1 LAGVDA
7 GAVAGSGGVAP
18 RTPTESRTVSP
29 AQDLALALRPVTFD
43 TFSSLAGVFTV
54 LTFAPRIATLFAAFA
69 LTLFVPSALAADTAA
84 ANKARPAPSAKAQ
97 PEKVTSVEGI
107 TEYRLANG
115 MKVLLFPDPSKST
128 ITVNVTYLVGSRH
141 EGYGESGMAH
151 LLEHLV
157 FKGTPRFPNIPQEL
171 TARGARPNGTTWYD
185 RTNYFETF
193 AATDDNLRWALDL
206 ESDRMINSFIAEKD
220 LQSEFSVVRNE
231 FESGEND
238 PGGVLLE
245 RVMSTA
251 YLWHNYGKSTIGSR
265 ADIERVPIDN
275 LRAFYKKYYQPDNA
289 VLIIAGKFD
298 EAKTL
303 GWVNEFFGK
312 IPRPTRVLQ
321 PTYTVE
327 PVQDGERH
335 VVLRRVGDVQVTS
348 AGYHI
353 PPGGH
358 QDFAAVQV
366 LADVLTNEP
375 SGRLYKAL
383 VETGK
388 ASGVGGFAFSL
399 KDPGYLY
406 FAAEVLKEK
415 PVADAT
421 QTMLAVL
428 DGMKSQPVT
437 EEEVQRAR
445 NKFLRFFEQT
455 YNNSDRVGLGL
466 SEYIA
471 KGDWRLWFLSRD
483 QMEKVTA
490 ADVNRV
496 AAAYLKPA
504 NRTTGLFVPEAAPD
518 RAEIPQAPDPAVVL
532 KDYQGKQ
539 ALKQAEVFD
548 PSPANIVSRTRSET
562 FPGGAEYSFLA
573 KSTRGSAVNATLTLR
588 IGSLT
593 SLEGKST
600 TADITAAMLR
610 RGTQNRSLQ
619 QINDELDKLKSSVG
633 IGGSGQT
640 VTVNVT
646 STRENL
652 VPTLEIVGDILRNP
666 VFPDAEFTKLRDEVL
681 AAIEQQ
687 RSDPQALAVL
697 EAGRITSPYPANDFR
712 RARSFDEQAAAIK
725 ALNAADLRKF
735 HADFYGAGKAT
746 AAVVGDFDEMT
757 VRAALGAI
765 LAGWQSKVPFERAV
779 TPHFE
784 IAATARK
791 IETPDKANAF
801 MIAGLNLPLRDDEAD
816 YPALVIA
823 NYMLGGGF
831 LNSRL
836 AVRIRQKEG
845 ISYGVSSF
853 LRADSLDKSGSFG
866 TFAIYNPEN
875 SARLLAAYREELD
888 KMLNEG
894 FTEAELRDA
903 RNGWLQSRNVSRSQD
918 RELVG
923 RLSGYLY
930 LDRTLEWDADFEK
943 RVAALTVADV
953 NAAVKRW
960 IKPDGIT
967 IIEAGDFAKKPANQ

>member
-1 LAGVDA
+1 VRRSIFRILPSVRR
-7 GAVAGSGGVAP
+7 AP
-18 RTPTESRTVSP
+18 T
-29 AQDLALALRPVTFD
+29 A
-43 TFSSLAGVFTV
+43 
-54 LTFAPRIATLFAAFA
+54 LTFFAALLAA
-69 LTLFVPSALAADTAA
+69 LLAAPAALAADKPASAKTAA
-84 ANKARPAPSAKAQ
+84 AAGLAP
-97 PEKVTSVEGI
+97 PEKITSVEGI

-115 MKVLLFPDPSKST
+115 LKVLLFPDPSKST
-128 ITVNVTYLVGSRH
+128 ITVNITYLVGSRH

-151 LLEHLV
+151 LLEHMV

-206 ESDRMINSFIAEKD
+206 ESDRMINSFIKEED
-220 LQSEFSVVRNE
+220 LRSEFSVVRNE

-238 PGGVLLE
+238 PSGVLLE

-265 ADIERVPIDN
+265 EDIERVPIAN
-275 LRAFYKKYYQPDNA
+275 LRGFYEKYYQPDNA
-289 VLIIAGKFD
+289 VLTIAGKID
-298 EAKTL
+298 EPKTI

-335 VVLRRVGDVQVTS
+335 VVLRRVGDVQVTA

-383 VETGK
+383 VESGK
-388 ASGVGGFAFSL
+388 ASSVGGFAFGL
-399 KDPGYLY
+399 KDPGYMY
-406 FAAEVLKEK
+406 FAAEVLKDK
-415 PVADAT
+415 PVAEAT
-421 QTMLAVL
+421 QIMLAVL

-437 EEEVQRAR
+437 DEEVQRAR

-483 QMEKVTA
+483 QMERVTA
-490 ADVNRV
+490 ADVNRA

-504 NRTTGLFVPEAAPD
+504 NRTTGLFVPDPAPD
-518 RAEIPQAPDPAVVL
+518 RAVIPQPPDPAILL
-532 KDYQGKQ
+532 KDYKGKQ

-562 FPGGAEYSFLA
+562 FPGGAAYSFLA
-573 KSTRGSAVNATLTLR
+573 KSTRGGAVNATITLR
-588 IGSLT
+588 VGSLAT
-593 SLEGKST
+593 LEGKAT
-600 TADITAAMLR
+600 TAELTAAMLR
-610 RGTQNRSLQ
+610 RGTKNRTLQ
-619 QINDELDKLKSSVG
+619 QVNDELDKLKSSVN

-640 VTVNVT
+640 VTVNIT
-646 STRENL
+646 STRESL
-652 VPTLEIVGDILRNP
+652 VPTLEIVGDLLRNP
-666 VFPDAEFTKLRDEVL
+666 VFPDAEFAKLRDEVL

-687 RSDPQALAVL
+687 RSDPQAIASL
-697 EAGRITSPYPANDFR
+697 EANRVGSPYPANDFR
-712 RARSFDEQAAAIK
+712 RTLGFDEQVAATKAIS
-725 ALNAADLRKF
+725 AADLRKF
-735 HADFYGAGKAT
+735 HADYYGASRAT
-746 AAVVGDFDEMT
+746 AAVVGDFDET
-757 VRAALGAI
+757 VVRAALGSI
-765 LAGWQSKVPFERAV
+765 LAGWQPRVEYVRAILPYFNV
-779 TPHFE
+779 APV
-784 IAATARK
+784 ARK
-791 IETPDKANAF
+791 INTPDKANAF
-801 MIAGLNLPLRDDEAD
+801 MIAGLNLALRDDDPD

-845 ISYGVSSF
+845 ISYGVASF
-853 LRADSLDKSGSFG
+853 LTADPLDKRGTFG
-866 TFAIYNPEN
+866 TFAIYNPQN
-875 SARLLAAYREELD
+875 SARLVAAYKEELA
-888 KMLNEG
+888 KMLGEG

-903 RNGWLQSRNVSRSQD
+903 KNGWLQGRNVSRSQD

-923 RLSGYLY
+923 RLATYLF
-930 LDRTLEWDADFEK
+930 LDRTLEWDADFEQ
-943 RVAALTVADV
+943 RLAALSVADV
-953 NAAVKRW
+953 NAAIKRW
-960 IKPDGIT
+960 ITPDSIT
-967 IIEAGDFAKKPANQ
+967 IVEAGDFEKKAAP

>member
-1 LAGVDA
+1 VRKLI
-7 GAVAGSGGVAP
+7 P
-18 RTPTESRTVSP
+18 RLCSLLLTV
-29 AQDLALALRPVTFD
+29 
-43 TFSSLAGVFTV
+43 TV
-54 LTFAPRIATLFAAFA
+54 VCM
-69 LTLFVPSALAADTAA
+69 VPMGLAAEKAA
-84 ANKARPAPSAKAQ
+84 TAKATQ
-97 PEKVTSVEGI
+97 SSRLAAPEKVTSVEGI

-115 MKVLLFPDPSKST
+115 LRVLLFPDPSKST
-128 ITVNVTYLVGSRH
+128 ITVNITYLVGSRH

-151 LLEHLV
+151 LLEHMV

-171 TARGARPNGTTWYD
+171 TTRGARPNGTTWYD

-206 ESDRMINSFIAEKD
+206 ESDRMINSFIKEED
-220 LQSEFSVVRNE
+220 LRSEFSVVRNE

-238 PGGVLLE
+238 PSGVLLE

-265 ADIERVPIDN
+265 EDIERVPIDN

-289 VLIIAGKFD
+289 VLTIAGKID
-298 EAKTL
+298 EAKTI

-312 IPRPTRVLQ
+312 IRRPSRVLQ

-335 VVLRRVGDVQVTS
+335 VVLRRVGDVQVTA

-358 QDFAAVQV
+358 PDFAAVQV

-383 VETGK
+383 VESGK
-388 ASGVGGFAFSL
+388 ASSVGGFAFGL
-399 KDPGYLY
+399 KDPGYMY
-406 FAAEVLKEK
+406 FAAEVLKDK

-421 QTMLAVL
+421 QIMLSVL
-428 DGMKSQPVT
+428 DGMKSAPVT
-437 EEEVQRAR
+437 EDEVQRAR

-466 SEYIA
+466 SEFIA

-490 ADVNRV
+490 ADVNR
-496 AAAYLKPA
+496 AAMAYLKPA
-504 NRTTGLFVPEAAPD
+504 NRTTGLFVPEATPD
-518 RAEIPQAPDPAVVL
+518 RAAIPQPPDPAVVL
-532 KDYQGKQ
+532 KDYKGKQ

-573 KSTRGSAVNATLTLR
+573 KSTRGSSVNVTMTLR
-588 IGSLT
+588 IGSLA
-593 SLEGKST
+593 SLEGKAT
-600 TADITAAMLR
+600 VAELTAAMLR
-610 RGTQNRSLQ
+610 RGTKSRSLQ

-633 IGGSGQT
+633 IGGGGQS
-640 VTVNVT
+640 VNVNIT

-652 VPTLEIVGDILRNP
+652 VPTLEIVSDILRNP
-666 VFPDAEFTKLRDEVL
+666 VFPDAELTKLRDEVI
-681 AAIEQQ
+681 AGIEQQ
-687 RSDPQALAVL
+687 RSEPQAIAVL
-697 EAGRITSPYPANDFR
+697 EVNRITSPYPANDFR
-712 RARSFDEQAAAIK
+712 RTLGFDEQATAVK
-725 ALNAADLRKF
+725 AVTAADLRKF

-746 AAVVGDFDEMT
+746 AAVVGDFDESM
-757 VRAALGAI
+757 VRAALGDI
-765 LAGWQSKVPFERAV
+765 LAGWTAKQSYERAV
-779 TPHFE
+779 SPFFDVPSV
-784 IAATARK
+784 IRK
-791 IETPDKANAF
+791 VNTPDKANAV
-801 MIAGLNLPLRDDEAD
+801 MIAGLNLPLRDDDAD
-816 YPALVIA
+816 YPALVMA

-853 LRADSLDKSGSFG
+853 LTADPLDKDGNFG
-866 TFAIYNPEN
+866 TFAIYNPQN
-875 SARLLAAYREELD
+875 SERLIVAYREELA
-888 KMLNEG
+888 KMLGEG
-894 FTEAELRDA
+894 FAANELNDA
-903 RNGWLQSRNVSRSQD
+903 KTGWLQSRNVSRSQD

-923 RLSGYLY
+923 RLSSYLF
-930 LDRTLEWDADFEK
+930 LDRTLEWDANFET
-943 RVAALTVADV
+943 RVAALTLADV

-960 IKPDGIT
+960 IKPEMIT
-967 IIEAGDFAKKPANQ
+967 IVEAGDFQKKAAP

>member
-1 LAGVDA
+1 MRAI
-7 GAVAGSGGVAP
+7 
-18 RTPTESRTVSP
+18 T
-29 AQDLALALRPVTFD
+29 QALAKAVRTD
-43 TFSSLAGVFTV
+43 TLAASALKLGVSSVRNIV
-54 LTFAPRIATLFAAFA
+54 SRLTTAFVAFA
-69 LTLFVPSALAADTAA
+69 LVLAMPVGFAADKPAASKTAQSTQL
-84 ANKARPAPSAKAQ
+84 AP
-97 PEKVTSVEGI
+97 PEKITSVEGI

-171 TARGARPNGTTWYD
+171 TKRGARPNGTTWYD

-206 ESDRMINSFIAEKD
+206 ESDRMINSFIKEED
-220 LQSEFSVVRNE
+220 LRSEFSVVRNE

-238 PGGVLLE
+238 PSGVLLE

-265 ADIERVPIDN
+265 EDIERVPIEN
-275 LRAFYKKYYQPDNA
+275 LRAFYKKFYQPDNA
-289 VLIIAGKFD
+289 VLIVAGKID
-298 EAKTL
+298 EAKTI

-388 ASGVGGFAFSL
+388 ASSVGGFAFGL
-399 KDPGYLY
+399 KDPGYMY
-406 FAAEVLKEK
+406 FAAEVLKDK

-428 DGMKSQPVT
+428 DGMKAQPVT
-437 EEEVQRAR
+437 DDEVARAR

-504 NRTTGLFVPEAAPD
+504 NRTTGLFVPDPTPD
-518 RAEIPQAPDPAVVL
+518 RAAIPQAPDPAVIL

-562 FPGGAEYSFLA
+562 FPGGAEYSFLS
-573 KSTRGSAVNATLTLR
+573 KSTRGSSVNVTMTLR
-588 IGSLT
+588 VGSLA
-593 SLEGKST
+593 SLEGKAT
-600 TADITAAMLR
+600 TAELTAAMLR
-610 RGTQNRSLQ
+610 RGTKNRTLQ

-633 IGGSGQT
+633 IGGGGQ
-640 VTVNVT
+640 NVSVSIT

-666 VFPDAEFTKLRDEVL
+666 VFPDAELTKLRDEVL

-687 RSDPQALAVL
+687 RSEPQAIAAQ
-697 EAGRITSPYPANDFR
+697 EINRITSPYAAKDFR
-712 RARSFDEQAAAIK
+712 RTLSFDEQAAAVR
-725 ALNAADLRKF
+725 AVTAADLRKF
-735 HADFYGAGKAT
+735 HAEFYGAGRAT
-746 AAVVGDFDEMT
+746 AAVVGDFDENM
-757 VRAALGAI
+757 VRSALGAI
-765 LAGWQSKVPFERAV
+765 LAGWTSKMPYERAV
-779 TPHFE
+779 SPFFDVPSVV
-784 IAATARK
+784 RK
-791 IETPDKANAF
+791 INTPDKANAV
-801 MIAGLNLPLRDDEAD
+801 MIAGLNLELRDDNPD
-816 YPALVIA
+816 YPALVMA

-853 LRADSLDKSGSFG
+853 LTADPLDKDGNFG

-875 SARLLAAYREELD
+875 SARLIAAYREELA
-888 KMLNEG
+888 KILTEG
-894 FTEAELRDA
+894 FAEAELKDA
-903 RNGWLQSRNVSRSQD
+903 KNGWLQSRNVSRSQD

-923 RLSGYLY
+923 RLSSYLF

-943 RVAALTVADV
+943 RVSALTVADV

-960 IKPDGIT
+960 IKPEAIS
-967 IIEAGDFAKKPANQ
+967 IIEAGDFQKSAAK

>member
-1 LAGVDA
+1 MLTMFARLA
-7 GAVAGSGGVAP
+7 AVVA
-18 RTPTESRTVSP
+18 
-29 AQDLALALRPVTFD
+29 ALAITL
-43 TFSSLAGVFTV
+43 LAP
-54 LTFAPRIATLFAAFA
+54 A
-69 LTLFVPSALAADTAA
+69 SLAADRAADPKPRAAA
-84 ANKARPAPSAKAQ
+84 ANATANTGESRKLAP

-115 MKVLLFPDPSKST
+115 LKVLLFPDPSKST

-151 LLEHLV
+151 LLEHMV

-185 RTNYFETF
+185 RTNYFESF

-206 ESDRMINSFIAEKD
+206 ESDRMINSFIREED
-220 LQSEFSVVRNE
+220 LRSEFSVVRNE

-238 PGGVLLE
+238 PSGVLLE

-289 VLIIAGKFD
+289 VLVVAGKFD

-303 GWVNEFFGK
+303 GWIDEFFGK

-327 PVQDGERH
+327 PVQDGERN
-335 VVLRRVGDVQVTS
+335 VVLRRVGDVQVTA

-358 QDFAAVQV
+358 PDFAATQV
-366 LADVLTNEP
+366 LADALTNEP

-388 ASGVGGFAFSL
+388 ASSVGGFAFSL
-399 KDPGYLY
+399 KDPGYMY
-406 FAAEVLKEK
+406 FAAEVLKDK
-415 PVADAT
+415 PVAAAT
-421 QTMLAVL
+421 QTLLAVL
-428 DGMKSQPVT
+428 DGMTGQPVT
-437 EEEVQRAR
+437 DEEVQRAR

-504 NRTTGLFVPEAAPD
+504 NRTTGLFVPEATPD
-518 RAEIPQAPDPAVVL
+518 RAETPQAPDPAVVL
-532 KDYQGKQ
+532 KDYRGKQ

-548 PSPANIVSRTRSET
+548 PSPANIVARTRSET
-562 FPGGAEYSFLA
+562 FPGGAEYSFLS
-573 KSTRGSAVNATLTLR
+573 KSTRGGAVNATLTLR
-588 IGSLT
+588 IGSLA
-593 SLEGKST
+593 SLEGKAT
-600 TADITAAMLR
+600 TADLTASMLR
-610 RGTQNRSLQ
+610 RGTKTRTLQ
-619 QINDELDKLKSSVG
+619 QINDQLDQLKSSVG

-646 STRENL
+646 STRDNL
-652 VPTLEIVGDILRNP
+652 VPTLEIVGDLLRNP

-687 RSDPQALAVL
+687 RSDPQALAQL
-697 EAGRITSPYPANDFR
+697 EAARITSPYPAKDFR
-712 RARSFDEQAAAIK
+712 RALSFDEQSAALKATNAAA
-725 ALNAADLRKF
+725 LRQF
-735 HADFYGAGKAT
+735 HTDFYGAGKAT
-746 AAVVGDFDEMT
+746 AAVVGDFDETT

-765 LAGWQSKVPFERAV
+765 LAGWQANLPYERAV
-779 TPHFE
+779 TPYFE
-784 IAATARK
+784 VAATPRK

-801 MIAGLNLPLRDDEAD
+801 MIAGLNLPLRDDDAD
-816 YPALVIA
+816 YPALVLA

-845 ISYGVSSF
+845 ISYGVASF
-853 LRADSLDKSGSFG
+853 LNASSLDKAGSFG

-875 SARLLAAYREELD
+875 SARLLAAYREELG

-894 FTEAELRDA
+894 FTENELRDA
-903 RNGWLQSRNVSRSQD
+903 RNGWLQGRNVSRSQD

-923 RLSGYLY
+923 RLSGYLF
-930 LDRTLEWDADFEK
+930 LDRTLEWDAALEQ
-943 RVAALTVADV
+943 RVAALGVADV

-960 IKPDGIT
+960 IKPDNIT
-967 IIEAGDFAKKPANQ
+967 IIEAGDFAKKPALP

>member
-1 LAGVDA
+1 MLKLVPRL
-7 GAVAGSGGVAP
+7 VALSF
-18 RTPTESRTVSP
+18 
-29 AQDLALALRPVTFD
+29 ALALTIV
-43 TFSSLAGVFTV
+43 
-54 LTFAPRIATLFAAFA
+54 APLSRGADAA
-69 LTLFVPSALAADTAA
+69 
-84 ANKARPAPSAKAQ
+84 KARPSAASTPPA

-115 MKVLLFPDPSKST
+115 LKVLLFPDPSKST

-151 LLEHLV
+151 LLEHMV

-206 ESDRMINSFIAEKD
+206 ESDRMINSFIREED
-220 LQSEFSVVRNE
+220 LRSEFSVVRNE

-238 PGGVLLE
+238 PSGVLLE

-265 ADIERVPIDN
+265 EDIERVPIDN
-275 LRAFYKKYYQPDNA
+275 LRAFYKKFYQPDNA
-289 VLIIAGKFD
+289 VLTIAGKFD
-298 EAKTL
+298 EGKTL

-312 IPRPTRVLQ
+312 IPRPTRALQ

-358 QDFAAVQV
+358 PDFAAVQV
-366 LADVLTNEP
+366 LADALTSEP

-388 ASGVGGFAFSL
+388 ASSVGGFAFSL
-399 KDPGYLY
+399 KDPGYMY
-406 FAAEVLKEK
+406 VAAEVLKDK

-428 DGMKSQPVT
+428 DGMKDAPVT
-437 EEEVQRAR
+437 DEEVQRAKNR
-445 NKFLRFFEQT
+445 FMRFFEQT

-483 QMEKVTA
+483 QIEKVTA

-504 NRTTGLFVPEAAPD
+504 NRTTGLFVPETTPD
-518 RAEIPQAPDPAVVL
+518 RAQIPQPPDPAVIL
-532 KDYQGKQ
+532 KDYKGKQ

-562 FPGGAEYSFLA
+562 FPGGAEYSFLT
-573 KSTRGSAVNATLTLR
+573 KSTRGGSVNATLTLR
-588 IGSLT
+588 IGSLA
-593 SLEGKST
+593 SLEGKA
-600 TADITAAMLR
+600 TAAELAAAMLR
-610 RGTQNRSLQ
+610 RGTKNRTLQ

-640 VTVNVT
+640 VNVNVT
-646 STRENL
+646 STRDNL

-666 VFPDAEFTKLRDEVL
+666 LFPDAEFGKLRDEVL

-697 EAGRITSPYPANDFR
+697 EAGRISSPYPANDFR
-712 RARSFDEQAAAIK
+712 RPLNFDEQVAAVK
-725 ALNAADLRKF
+725 ALSAGDLRKF

-746 AAVVGDFDEMT
+746 AAVVGDFDETT

-765 LAGWQSKVPFERAV
+765 LAGWQSKIPFERA
-779 TPHFE
+779 TSPYFE
-784 IAATARK
+784 VAPVARK
-791 IETPDKANAF
+791 INTPDKANAF
-801 MIAGLNLPLRDDEAD
+801 MIAGLNLALRDDDAD
-816 YPALVIA
+816 YPALVLA

-853 LRADSLDKSGSFG
+853 VRADSLDKSGSFG
-866 TFAIYNPEN
+866 TFAIYNPGN
-875 SARLLAAYREELD
+875 SARLIAAYREELA
-888 KMLNEG
+888 KMLGEG
-894 FTEAELRDA
+894 FSDTELTDA

-960 IKPDGIT
+960 IKPEAIT
-967 IIEAGDFAKKPANQ
+967 IVEAGDFEKKPAQ

>member
-1 LAGVDA
+1 MRIFA
-7 GAVAGSGGVAP
+7 
-18 RTPTESRTVSP
+18 SR
-29 AQDLALALRPVTFD
+29 L
-43 TFSSLAGVFTV
+43 
-54 LTFAPRIATLFAAFA
+54 ATLFVACTVVVFTPSLPAAEK
-69 LTLFVPSALAADTAA
+69 AA
-84 ANKARPAPSAKAQ
+84 AKPAKAAES
-97 PEKVTSVEGI
+97 PKLAPAEKVTSVEGI

-115 MKVLLFPDPSKST
+115 LRVLLFPDPSKST

-238 PGGVLLE
+238 PSGVLLE

-265 ADIERVPIDN
+265 EDIERVPIAN
-275 LRAFYKKYYQPDNA
+275 LRAFYQKFYQPDNA
-289 VLIIAGKFD
+289 VLTIAGKFD
-298 EAKTL
+298 EAKTI

-335 VVLRRVGDVQVTS
+335 VVLRRVGDVQVTA

-358 QDFAAVQV
+358 PDFAAVQV

-399 KDPGYLY
+399 KDPGYMY
-406 FAAEVLKEK
+406 FAAEVLKDK

-445 NKFLRFFEQT
+445 NKFLKFFEQT

-471 KGDWRLWFLSRD
+471 KGDWRLWFQSRD

-490 ADVNRV
+490 AEVNRV

-504 NRTTGLFVPEAAPD
+504 NRTTGLFVPETTPD
-518 RAEIPQAPDPAVVL
+518 RAVIPQAPDPAVAL
-532 KDYQGKQ
+532 KDYKGKQ

-548 PSPANIVSRTRSET
+548 PSPANIVARTRSEKL
-562 FPGGAEYSFLA
+562 PGGAEYSFLT
-573 KSTRGSAVNATLTLR
+573 KSTRGGTVNATITLR
-588 IGSLT
+588 IGSVA
-593 SLEGKST
+593 SLEGKATVAEVT
-600 TADITAAMLR
+600 TAMLR
-610 RGTQNRSLQ
+610 RGTKNRTLQ
-619 QINDELDKLKSSVG
+619 QINDELDKLKSSIG
-633 IGGSGQT
+633 IGGGGQS
-640 VTVNVT
+640 VAVSIT

-652 VPTLEIVGDILRNP
+652 VPTMEIVGDILRNP
-666 VFPDAEFTKLRDEVL
+666 VFPEAELTKLRDETL

-697 EAGRITSPYPANDFR
+697 EVNRITSPFPANDFR
-712 RARSFDEQAAAIK
+712 RTLSFDEASAGVK
-725 ALNAADLRKF
+725 AVTVADLRKF
-735 HADFYGAGKAT
+735 HADFYGAGQAT
-746 AAVVGDFDEMT
+746 AAVVGDFDET
-757 VRAALGAI
+757 TTRAALGAI
-765 LAGWQSKVPFERAV
+765 LAGWQSKVPYERAV
-779 TPHFE
+779 SPYFDVP
-784 IAATARK
+784 AVARK
-791 IETPDKANAF
+791 INTPDKANAVL
-801 MIAGLNLPLRDDEAD
+801 IAGLNLELRDDNAD
-816 YPALVIA
+816 YPALVMA

-853 LRADSLDKSGSFG
+853 LSADPLDKDGNFG

-875 SARLLAAYREELD
+875 SARLIAAYREELN
-888 KMLNEG
+888 KILTEG
-894 FTEAELRDA
+894 FAENELKDA
-903 RNGWLQSRNVSRSQD
+903 KSGWLQSRNVSRSQD

-923 RLSGYLY
+923 RLSNYLF

-960 IKPDGIT
+960 IKPEAIT
-967 IIEAGDFAKKPANQ
+967 IIEAGDFEKKSAK